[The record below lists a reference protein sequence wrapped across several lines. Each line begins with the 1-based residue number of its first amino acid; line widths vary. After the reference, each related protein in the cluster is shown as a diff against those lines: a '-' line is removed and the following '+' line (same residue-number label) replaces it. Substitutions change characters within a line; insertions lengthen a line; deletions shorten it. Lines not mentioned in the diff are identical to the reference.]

1 MSPQRRTT
9 DELRVD
15 TPQYT
20 WCFDRLRHRFRRFPR
35 GRDPRDPA
43 VQARWEP
50 YARLSRSADGA
61 LTVLLDSAGTLR
73 LRVVGLARRW
83 RGKDPGAQPLA
94 STTGSEAGPLTD
106 EELIQLTSPEATS
119 TVG

>member
-1 MSPQRRTT
+1 MTD

-20 WCFDRLRHRFRRFPR
+20 WCFDRLRQRFRRLPR

-43 VQARWEP
+43 VQADWEP
-50 YARLSRSADGA
+50 YSRLWRGADGA

-73 LRVVGLARRW
+73 LRVVGLTRRW
-83 RGKDPGAQPLA
+83 RVRDAAPDPVASDVEPPAELDLVELA
-94 STTGSEAGPLTD
+94 S
-106 EELIQLTSPEATS
+106 PEPRSYVA
-119 TVG
+119 